1 MIFQR
6 ITKKLEIFLP
16 PQFHSSQSATVNTG
30 VTAHFYQH
38 IINYTVS
45 YNYQT
50 GVNES
55 SFKS

>member
-1 MIFQR
+1 MICQH
-6 ITKKLEIFLP
+6 ITEKLEIFLP
-16 PQFHSSQSATVNTG
+16 AQFHSSQSTTVNTG
-30 VTAHFYQH
+30 VTVHFSQH

-55 SFKS
+55 FFKS